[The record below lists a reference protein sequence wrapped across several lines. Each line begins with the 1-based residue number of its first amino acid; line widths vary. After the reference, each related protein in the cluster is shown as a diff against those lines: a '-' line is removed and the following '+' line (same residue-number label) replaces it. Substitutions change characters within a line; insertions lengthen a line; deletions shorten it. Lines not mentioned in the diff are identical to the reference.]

1 MKQDF
6 LNYAANNQNKNMV
19 NDLMDRSGGESS
31 EGEST
36 DNDEIFDV
44 PEKDDDILMDKQYQW
59 PSSEASSE
67 ENENEFFNE
76 PIEKMK
82 KEANKEQKRL
92 ETKAD
97 KEIEEAEDTPGNQ

>member
-6 LNYAANNQNKNMV
+6 LNYAANNHNKNMV

-44 PEKDDDILMDKQYQW
+44 PEKDDDILMDK
-59 PSSEASSE
+59 
-67 ENENEFFNE
+67 
-76 PIEKMK
+76 
-82 KEANKEQKRL
+82 
-92 ETKAD
+92 
-97 KEIEEAEDTPGNQ
+97 